1 MKTKTILDNMRRFD
15 DFKKSIEYLISLKSF
30 RPKYPRMETDN
41 SIYSDVNGTQAA
53 FLIVAVS
60 H

>member
-1 MKTKTILDNMRRFD
+1 MKTKTSLDYMRRFD
-15 DFKKSIEYLISLKSF
+15 DFKKSREYLFSLKSF
-30 RPKYPRMETDN
+30 RPNYPRMETDN
-41 SIYSDVNGTQAA
+41 SIFSDVNGTQAA